1 MNPLR
6 FVPIVRTRP
15 RPAPAGWWDRL
26 LRNRRDPASRV
37 VLLGDVLMNVSDWW
51 HTIYH
56 RVPAGTEAYFK
67 RDSAGRLESMEY
79 RRE

>member
-6 FVPIVRTRP
+6 FVPIIRTRP
-15 RPAPAGWWDRL
+15 GPVAAGWWDRL
-26 LRNRRDPASRV
+26 LRNRRNPASRL
-37 VLLGDVLMNVSDWW
+37 VLMGDVLMNLSDWW

-56 RVPAGTEAYFK
+56 RVPLDAEAHFK
-67 RDSAGRLESMEY
+67 RDSAGRLESIDY